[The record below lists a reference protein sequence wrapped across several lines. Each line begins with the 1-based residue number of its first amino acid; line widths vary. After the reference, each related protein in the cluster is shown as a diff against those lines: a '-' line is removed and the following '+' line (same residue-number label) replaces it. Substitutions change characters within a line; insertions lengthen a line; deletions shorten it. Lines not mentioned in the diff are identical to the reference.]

1 MHEGIAVTEEA
12 PTRANSELTRRET
25 EVAELVADGLSNRE
39 VAVSLHVSVRTVES
53 HVGTIL
59 RKLGL
64 RSRSGLARRLDSV
77 VDGG

>member
-1 MHEGIAVTEEA
+1 MTEEA